1 MTYKTPKAVRLY
13 FQVVDREGQ
22 GKQRLINN
30 VVDYNY
36 IETKGITLL
45 QLFDKAGKEY
55 LVNMNN
61 VSLLELE
68 EMKWTEA
75 KLLAI

>member
-1 MTYKTPKAVRLY
+1 MTFPKPKTVRLY

-68 EMKWTEA
+68 EMK
-75 KLLAI
+75 